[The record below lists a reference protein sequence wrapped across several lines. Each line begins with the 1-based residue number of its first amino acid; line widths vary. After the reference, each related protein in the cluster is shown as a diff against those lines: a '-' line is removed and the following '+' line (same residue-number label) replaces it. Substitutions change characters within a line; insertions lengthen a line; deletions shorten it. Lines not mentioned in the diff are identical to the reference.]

1 MVAWLIV
8 DFDSWHL
15 SPILEVSNLSHRPET
30 TTTTLRK
37 EEVSLA
43 VGFAIKEGGAPC
55 ALEDGEEISLAAAA
69 AAALPLIS
77 PEDESSSSSSAK
89 CSSERH

>member
-1 MVAWLIV
+1 M
-8 DFDSWHL
+8 SK
-15 SPILEVSNLSHRPET
+15 LSHRPE

-43 VGFAIKEGGAPC
+43 VGFAIKDGGGAPG
-55 ALEDGEEISLAAAA
+55 ALEDGEEISLAAAAAA